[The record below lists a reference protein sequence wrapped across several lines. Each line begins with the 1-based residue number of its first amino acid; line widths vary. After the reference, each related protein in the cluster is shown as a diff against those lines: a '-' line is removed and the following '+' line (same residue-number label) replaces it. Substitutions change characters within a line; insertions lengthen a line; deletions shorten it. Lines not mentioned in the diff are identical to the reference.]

1 MRLVNADIDQIL
13 EATVDIEE
21 DIFSFKMIEVEIDQI
36 LEKTKEW

>member
-13 EATVDIEE
+13 EVTVDIKE
-21 DIFSFKMIEVEIDQI
+21 DIFSFKIIEVEIDYL